1 MNQFDN
7 MISNAAP
14 VAQPKLKKF
23 TKGTDRGRWADV
35 FVEFFGGDGV
45 VSRRDAE
52 TATNI
57 DAVENATANPEKF
70 LTLMQQ
76 VLPQKF
82 TWGEQPVPEQTE
94 DGFSQLVQE
103 QLPVSDEHRADLKR
117 MLGRS
122 IPDQDIEKLLVN
134 STEFVTLLQQ
144 TFPEYNIQLQ
154 EGIGSM
160 IRNVARRGVDKLK
173 STKPGQVAKALL
185 TAPRGKKSDTNP
197 YGVADHKAY
206 DDIMKSG
213 KQSAKDMVKGAMKA
227 GDAVSRV
234 LFTKGQQVDF
244 KDSKLGKRLG
254 LNKQPDQTPVDRKD
268 NFERF
273 HSNRPSTGNRYEDIK
288 RSLEEYGVDSEVAIE
303 ILKDY
308 KKQDGDIDPVEIRNI
323 LKGKGLSENNL
334 KMKTFE
340 QIIRDTGMPIM
351 EAPEDEAPPAEA
363 PVEPEQA
370 AMEPPVDDTMEFEP
384 DDVDKLQIDMLELV
398 RRALIIN
405 PNDIDSV
412 SYSKL
417 TTKVSAGNV
426 KELKMLLNKLVRNH
440 YPDLEMHD
448 IDPGPG
454 VS

>member
-1 MNQFDN
+1 MDQFDN

-14 VAQPKLKKF
+14 SAEPKMKMF
-23 TKGTDRGRWADV
+23 TRGTDRGRWADV

-45 VSRRDAE
+45 VARRDAE

-57 DAVENATANPEKF
+57 DAVENATANPKKF

-82 TWGEQPVPEQTE
+82 TWGDQPVQEQTE
-94 DGFSQLVQE
+94 DDFSQLIQE

-122 IPDQDIEKLLVN
+122 IPEQDIEKLLVN

-160 IRNVARRGVDKLK
+160 IRNVARKGVDKLK
-173 STKPGQVAKALL
+173 STKPAQVARALKHSS
-185 TAPRGKKSDTNP
+185 RRKKSDTNP
-197 YGVADHKAY
+197 YGVADHEAY

-213 KQSAKDMVKGAMKA
+213 KQSAVDMTKQVATGSRKGLKLVGDLLYGPRGSTMKNLRK
-227 GDAVSRV
+227 S
-234 LFTKGQQVDF
+234 VD
-244 KDSKLGKRLG
+244 
-254 LNKQPDQTPVDRKD
+254 NKQPELPDVHQIWREKGYTKD
-268 NFERF
+268 K
-273 HSNRPSTGNRYEDIK
+273 SGLLAALSDYPGDVSEDK
-288 RSLEEYGVDSEVAIE
+288 RMQ
-303 ILKDY
+303 ILKMYDNNELDLNDLE
-308 KKQDGDIDPVEIRNI
+308 KLQDI
-323 LKGKGLSENNL
+323 LHQENNL

-351 EAPEDEAPPAEA
+351 EAPEDEALPAEA

-370 AMEPPVDDTMEFEP
+370 AVEPPVDDTMEFEP
-384 DDVDKLQIDMLELV
+384 DDVDKLQMDMLELV

-405 PNDIDSV
+405 PSDIDSA

-426 KELKMLLNKLVRNH
+426 KELKTLLNRLVRDH